1 MVVVVVV
8 VAAAVD
14 GAEEDDD
21 DDDDDSNDD
30 DADDDIAACEVAVAG
45 VGIMGFSFEA
55 LRDDVK
61 ASVCS
66 RRMPS
71 DMYHINS
78 HILST
83 HIHSTAPTYLQTCIA
98 FPEYSSSSCITHP
111 RAGPIDRS
119 LEIVVVVVEVVIEVV
134 VVEVVVEVVEVAI
147 EVVAVAVV
155 VEIEK

>member
-1 MVVVVVV
+1 MVAVV

-83 HIHSTAPTYLQTCIA
+83 HIQSTASTYLQTCIA

-119 LEIVVVVVEVVIEVV
+119 LEIVVVVAVVEVVIEVV
-134 VVEVVVEVVEVAI
+134 VVEVVEVAI
-147 EVVAVAVV
+147 EVVVVAVV

>member
-1 MVVVVVV
+1 
-8 VAAAVD
+8 
-14 GAEEDDD
+14 
-21 DDDDDSNDD
+21 
-30 DADDDIAACEVAVAG
+30 
-45 VGIMGFSFEA
+45 MGFSFEA

-119 LEIVVVVVEVVIEVV
+119 LEIVVVVAVVEVVIEVV

-147 EVVAVAVV
+147 EVVVVAVV